1 MTPPS
6 TNPKKVDI
14 SLSRGVEI
22 AWDDGHASQY
32 ALDYLRSHC
41 PCAVCR
47 AGTQAAPE
55 PSSPFPLYKPAPRLT
70 NVETV
75 GRYAVRLFWADGH
88 STGLYSFDYLREI
101 CPCPECKKSV
111 TSDE

>member
-1 MTPPS
+1 MY
-6 TNPKKVDI
+6 K
-14 SLSRGVEI
+14 
-22 AWDDGHASQY
+22 
-32 ALDYLRSHC
+32 
-41 PCAVCR
+41 
-47 AGTQAAPE
+47 AAP
-55 PSSPFPLYKPAPRLT
+55 KLT

-101 CPCPECKKSV
+101 CPCAECKKTV

>member
-1 MTPPS
+1 MSRPS

-32 ALDYLRSHC
+32 ALDYLRRRC
-41 PCAVCR
+41 PCATCR
-47 AGTQAAPE
+47 AAPQADAE
-55 PSSPFPLYKPAPRLT
+55 PASPFPMYKPAPRLT

-101 CPCPECKKSV
+101 CPCPECKNQ
-111 TSDE
+111 